1 MSGAPEL
8 SGYRLDQLL
17 LGHPLAEIWRG
28 RSFTG
33 MEIVALV
40 LSEAGAADPAVRER
54 LGRASRDAALEPGQL
69 ETPLWAANFS
79 ADRPYAITQLVP
91 GQSGAERLID
101 PLDGL
106 LGNDEQA
113 LDAVRNHLSQY
124 GAAPAA
130 NHQPTQEPVRRGA
143 GTESGEPGL
152 EGAAPGWNAGE
163 PVRGIA
169 APEQDGAGAPRA
181 DVIPERGAGAGGA
194 AGESTDLAGAAARKP
209 SGWVYVGVVVG
220 VLVVFSALYA
230 VGVAVGAAVKDEEP
244 AAGSAPALVSPGPLP
259 SSVLL
264 PPILKIKTAAYA
276 PPSPFAG
283 LVGATYAP
291 KADVQVVD
299 YLGLP
304 FAFGFPRPPE
314 GNQNAD
320 SESASMIYRR
330 AQALNS
336 RGEAILTVRIALH
349 PCENL
354 SKCLADRAAFD
365 AEWTKAFKAPV
376 PTTVMDSR
384 TWFTQQSSSPY
395 ALTMSHA
402 FAGGGGGRWWLVGVA
417 GTAIPDEVPA
427 VQRVVNDIW
436 RQTQ

>member
-1 MSGAPEL
+1 MSGAPAL
-8 SGYRLDQLL
+8 PGYRLEHLL
-17 LGHPLAEIWRG
+17 LEHSLAEIWRG

-54 LGRASRDAALEPGQL
+54 LGRASRSAALEPGQL

-79 ADRPYAITQLVP
+79 VERPYAITQLVP
-91 GQSGAERLID
+91 GRSGAERLID

-124 GAAPAA
+124 GAAPAD
-130 NHQPTQEPVRRGA
+130 HQPAQEPVRRGA
-143 GTESGEPGL
+143 GLGPESGELGL
-152 EGAAPGWNAGE
+152 EGEAPGWNAG
-163 PVRGIA
+163 
-169 APEQDGAGAPRA
+169 APGRD
-181 DVIPERGAGAGGA
+181 DA
-194 AGESTDLAGAAARKP
+194 AGSGDAAGLGDVGGDSGGLAGAAVGVGGRRKP
-209 SGWVYVGVVVG
+209 SRWVYVGVVVG

-230 VGVAVGAAVKDEEP
+230 VGVAVGAAVKDDESV
-244 AAGSAPALVSPGPLP
+244 AGAPPALVSPGPLP
-259 SSVLL
+259 ASVLL
-264 PPILKIKTAAYA
+264 PPILKIKTAAYT
-276 PPSPFAG
+276 PPSAFAG

-336 RGEAILTVRIALH
+336 QGQPILTVRIALH
-349 PCENL
+349 PCESL
-354 SKCLADRAAFD
+354 SKCLAERAAFD

-376 PTTVMDSR
+376 PTTVKDAR
-384 TWFTQQSSSPY
+384 TWFRQQSGSPY
-395 ALTMSHA
+395 TLTLSHA
-402 FAGGGGGRWWLVGVA
+402 FASGGRWWLVGVA